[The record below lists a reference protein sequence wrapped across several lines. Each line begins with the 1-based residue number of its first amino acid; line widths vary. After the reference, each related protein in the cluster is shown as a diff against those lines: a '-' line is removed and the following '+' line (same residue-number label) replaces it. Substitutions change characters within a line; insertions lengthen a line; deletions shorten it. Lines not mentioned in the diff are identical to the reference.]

1 MSGSANRSRTRG
13 RCTADGRP
21 GALRGPSQG
30 AALNADHDDQL
41 RLLEV
46 QGLDAKL
53 DQLAHRRRN
62 LAELA
67 EISRTSS
74 ALADVADL
82 LVAAQTEESDV
93 RREVAKAES
102 DVEAVRSRSV
112 RDRQR
117 MDSGAVGSAKEL
129 EALQHEVESL
139 ARRQSD
145 LEDIELEA
153 MERLES
159 IQARV
164 AELAERKATLTGE
177 LGVLQ
182 TRCDEAFADIDRD
195 SDYISG
201 ERVRAATGL
210 PQDLMTLYT
219 KLRADQG
226 GVGAAALWQG
236 KCQGCRLQL
245 TPMEIARVRDA
256 PPDEVLR
263 CEECR
268 RILVRTAESGV

>member
-1 MSGSANRSRTRG
+1 M
-13 RCTADGRP
+13 
-21 GALRGPSQG
+21 
-30 AALNADHDDQL
+30 
-41 RLLEV
+41 
-46 QGLDAKL
+46 QGLDSKL
-53 DQLAHRRRN
+53 DQLAHRRRT
-62 LAELA
+62 LPELA
-67 EISRTSS
+67 DIARASS
-74 ALADVADL
+74 SLNDVGDL

-93 RREVAKAES
+93 RREVAKAEA
-102 DVEAVRSRSV
+102 DVEAVTSRSV

-117 MDSGAVGSAKEL
+117 MDAGSVGSAKEL

-145 LEDIELEA
+145 LEDVELEA

-164 AELAERKATLTGE
+164 TELEARKSELTTQLADLER
-177 LGVLQ
+177 
-182 TRCDEAFADIDRD
+182 RRDDAFADIDRD
-195 SDYISG
+195 TQFIGG
-201 ERVRAATGL
+201 ERGRASTGL
-210 PQDLMTLYT
+210 PEDLMALYA

-226 GVGAAALWQG
+226 GIGAAALWQG

-256 PPDEVLR
+256 PGDEVLR

-268 RILVRTAESGV
+268 RILVRTPESGL

>member
-1 MSGSANRSRTRG
+1 
-13 RCTADGRP
+13 
-21 GALRGPSQG
+21 
-30 AALNADHDDQL
+30 
-41 RLLEV
+41 V
-46 QGLDAKL
+46 QGLDSKL

-62 LAELA
+62 LPELA
-67 EISRTSS
+67 EIARVTSS
-74 ALADVADL
+74 LTEVGDL

-93 RREVAKAES
+93 RREVSKAEA
-102 DVEAVRSRSV
+102 DVEAVRSRSI

-117 MDSGAVGSAKEL
+117 MENGAVGSAKEL

-139 ARRQSD
+139 ARRQSV

-159 IQARV
+159 IQVRV
-164 AELAERKATLTGE
+164 AELTESREALTTE
-177 LGVLQ
+177 LTDLEQHRDGV
-182 TRCDEAFADIDRD
+182 FADIDRD
-195 SDYISG
+195 AEYIGG
-201 ERVRAATGL
+201 ERIRAAAGL
-210 PQDLMTLYT
+210 PVDLMALYA

-226 GVGAAALWQG
+226 GIGAAALWQG

-256 PPDEVLR
+256 PGEEVLR

-268 RILVRTAESGV
+268 RLLVRKAESGV

>member
-1 MSGSANRSRTRG
+1 VDPARLTQEPAPRG
-13 RCTADGRP
+13 ARARERP
-21 GALRGPSQG
+21 
-30 AALNADHDDQL
+30 LNADHDDQL
-41 RLLEV
+41 RLLDV

-53 DQLAHRRRN
+53 DQLAHRRRT
-62 LAELA
+62 LPELA
-67 EISRTSS
+67 EVARVSS
-74 ALADVADL
+74 SLTEVADL

-93 RREVAKAES
+93 RREVAKAEA
-102 DVEAVRSRSV
+102 DVEAVRARSA

-117 MDSGAVGSAKEL
+117 MDAGTVGSAKEL
-129 EALQHEVESL
+129 EALQHEVQSL
-139 ARRQSD
+139 ARRQGD
-145 LEDIELEA
+145 LEDVELEA

-164 AELAERKATLTGE
+164 AELEARKNALTGE
-177 LGVLQ
+177 LTDLH
-182 TRCDEAFADIDRD
+182 RRRDDAFADIDRD
-195 SDYISG
+195 SQYIGG
-201 ERVRAATGL
+201 ERSRAATGL
-210 PQDLMTLYT
+210 PEDLLALYS

-226 GVGAAALWQG
+226 GIGAAALWQG

-256 PPDEVLR
+256 PGDEVLR

>member
-1 MSGSANRSRTRG
+1 M
-13 RCTADGRP
+13 
-21 GALRGPSQG
+21 
-30 AALNADHDDQL
+30 
-41 RLLEV
+41 
-46 QGLDAKL
+46 QGLDSKL
-53 DQLAHRRRN
+53 DQLAHRRRT
-62 LAELA
+62 LPELGEVA
-67 EISRTSS
+67 RAGSS
-74 ALADVADL
+74 LTETADL

-93 RREVAKAES
+93 SREVAKAEA

-164 AELAERKATLTGE
+164 AELTGRKQALTEQLADLERRRDE
-177 LGVLQ
+177 L
-182 TRCDEAFADIDRD
+182 FADIDRD
-195 SDYISG
+195 AEYISG
-201 ERVRAATGL
+201 ERARAATGL
-210 PQDLMTLYT
+210 PEDLMALYA

-226 GVGAAALWQG
+226 GIGAAALWQG

-245 TPMEIARVRDA
+245 TPMEIARVRNA
-256 PPDEVLR
+256 PGEEVLR

>member
-1 MSGSANRSRTRG
+1 
-13 RCTADGRP
+13 
-21 GALRGPSQG
+21 
-30 AALNADHDDQL
+30 
-41 RLLEV
+41 V

>member
-1 MSGSANRSRTRG
+1 M
-13 RCTADGRP
+13 
-21 GALRGPSQG
+21 
-30 AALNADHDDQL
+30 
-41 RLLEV
+41 

-182 TRCDEAFADIDRD
+182 TRCDEEFVWFIDAR
-195 SDYISG
+195 
-201 ERVRAATGL
+201 
-210 PQDLMTLYT
+210 P
-219 KLRADQG
+219 
-226 GVGAAALWQG
+226 
-236 KCQGCRLQL
+236 QL
-245 TPMEIARVRDA
+245 TCELGTTDA
-256 PPDEVLR
+256 SVSVWATSSRWHRLR
-263 CEECR
+263 RQSHENR
-268 RILVRTAESGV
+268 RPKGGPR